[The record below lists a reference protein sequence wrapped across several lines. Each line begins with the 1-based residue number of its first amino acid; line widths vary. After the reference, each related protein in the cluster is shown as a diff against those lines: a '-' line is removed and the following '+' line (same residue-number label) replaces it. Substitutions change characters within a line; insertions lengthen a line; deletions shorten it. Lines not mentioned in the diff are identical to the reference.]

1 MTFLPTFVSLEG
13 VIQTLEPYPTIL
25 QFGVQ
30 SSSLPE
36 HKGSHTI
43 NKRPILRNDF
53 PFLLPN
59 QLSGKLWKWL
69 GGTLKGQPSG
79 THLPR
84 GCGRRFGPSWASR
97 FNLGPQR
104 YPALTQ
110 QGPPLTLAP
119 GTILGTAPTGWRV
132 RGHLF
137 SDQRFYPSETCQRN
151 TRLNGASGCM
161 RKDLWERRHAHT
173 WQSHALNSQCIH
185 ILHGFV

>member
-1 MTFLPTFVSLEG
+1 MTFLPTFVSLG

-30 SSSLPE
+30 SSSFPQ

-79 THLPR
+79 THLLR

-137 SDQRFYPSETCQRN
+137 SDQRFYPSEACQRN